1 MGNDSLSSIARKVFW
16 RRVLR
21 FAYHRLMLVPG
32 RLPDGIPG
40 IRDVDRPCA
49 GFTLMNR
56 GEQRGALSKC
66 PSDGHYLCQE
76 CAYIS
81 PEALQ
86 KLHVAELVP
95 RSRE

>member
-16 RRVLR
+16 RRVLP
-21 FAYHRLMLVPG
+21 FAYHHLILVPG
-32 RLPDGIPG
+32 RLPDGTPE

-49 GFTLMNR
+49 GFTPMNC
-56 GEQRGALSKC
+56 GDQRDASSKC

-81 PEALQ
+81 PKALQ
-86 KLHVAELVP
+86 KLHGAELVP